1 MKIEKYRKHYFS
13 AFAVFV
19 LVLSTGLNELSAQY
33 SIKWLNVGSFQ
44 SSYSEGLVNR
54 EEEPWGNA
62 PLMWP
67 SMDFHAGNSRAQAF
81 WMGATNFTD
90 ENGTTFPHKIAHIG
104 PRSGG
109 DVQFF
114 AVEQSITSKFDPEIT
129 VDGAK
134 SFEKYV
140 FVNTMDPSMKPD
152 RIMTVSNNSRIGI
165 TTVAT
170 MNAFSQEYHDD
181 YHIIEYSFTN
191 TGNVDGDEDIEL
203 SADLEGV
210 IFFFI
215 HRYMVHDASSW
226 IRGGGAPWGKFT
238 MNDAVG
244 DGHEDYDVDFRAQYA
259 WAGLNPDN
267 TSFSSIGG
275 PMMFPHWAS
284 AGWDTTGRL
293 AAGQMVGRVTIQSP
307 DTYGSGDTGSQPST
321 MGVMGSDDPN
331 LTTDEYNTTLM
342 QIQYDNYM
350 SPAKVGGGRI
360 YPHHADDI
368 EPDGNFDTP
377 TNAPNIYDGVYDE
390 GGWSV
395 IEGHGP
401 YNIPFGGTVNI
412 VVADGVN
419 GLSMK
424 AKYDIGKLYKATGAT
439 PDESAMLE
447 YNGTSMTKNQWA
459 LTAKDSLFK
468 TFERALANH
477 AAGYSIPQPPYPPE
491 SFAVTSGTDKITLSW
506 VASSSGP
513 SRTGWHVYRAKGTYN
528 FPYVGEALADHGGLG
543 HELIAELSGSAT
555 SYEDATAARGES
567 YYYFI
572 QAVGDAADNNGG
584 ALTPAGALKSN
595 QHWTQTYLPASLKRA
610 PGANL
615 EAIRVV
621 PNPYHVGAT
630 TDVRFSDRDK
640 LAFLDVPGSCTIKIY
655 TQLGELVETITHTD
669 GSGDE
674 YWDQTT
680 SSRQVVASGLYIAHI
695 TDDATGDTAERK
707 FVIIR

>member
-67 SMDFHAGNSRAQAF
+67 SMDYHAGNSRAQAF

-114 AVEQSITSKFDPEIT
+114 AVEQTITSKFDPEIT

-630 TDVRFSDRDK
+630 TDVRFSDRDR
-640 LAFLDVPGSCTIKIY
+640 LAFLDVPGNCTIKIY

>member
-67 SMDFHAGNSRAQAF
+67 SMDYHAGNSRAQAF

-140 FVNTMDPSMKPD
+140 FVNTMDPNMKPD

-203 SADLEGV
+203 SAGLTGV
-210 IFFFI
+210 YFFFI

-468 TFERALANH
+468 TFDRALANH

-528 FPYVGEALADHGGLG
+528 FPYVGEALASHGGLG

-615 EAIRVV
+615 EAVRVV

>member
-1 MKIEKYRKHYFS
+1 MKIENYRKHYFS

-114 AVEQSITSKFDPEIT
+114 AVEQTITSKFDPEIT

-203 SADLEGV
+203 SAGLTGV
-210 IFFFI
+210 YFFFI

-293 AAGQMVGRVTIQSP
+293 AAAQMVGRVTIESP

-331 LTTDEYNTTLM
+331 LTTDEYDASLM
-342 QIQYDNYM
+342 QIQYNTYM
-350 SPAKVGGGRI
+350 ASGRM

-368 EPDGNFDTP
+368 EPGGNFDTP
-377 TNAPNIYDGVYDE
+377 TNAPNILMV
-390 GGWSV
+390 
-395 IEGHGP
+395 H
-401 YNIPFGGTVNI
+401 
-412 VVADGVN
+412 
-419 GLSMK
+419 
-424 AKYDIGKLYKATGAT
+424 
-439 PDESAMLE
+439 
-447 YNGTSMTKNQWA
+447 MTKV
-459 LTAKDSLFK
+459 
-468 TFERALANH
+468 
-477 AAGYSIPQPPYPPE
+477 AG
-491 SFAVTSGTDKITLSW
+491 
-506 VASSSGP
+506 
-513 SRTGWHVYRAKGTYN
+513 R
-528 FPYVGEALADHGGLG
+528 
-543 HELIAELSGSAT
+543 
-555 SYEDATAARGES
+555 
-567 YYYFI
+567 
-572 QAVGDAADNNGG
+572 
-584 ALTPAGALKSN
+584 
-595 QHWTQTYLPASLKRA
+595 SLKDMVLMIYHLVNRSI
-610 PGANL
+610 L
-615 EAIRVV
+615 LLLMVLVV
-621 PNPYHVGAT
+621 
-630 TDVRFSDRDK
+630 
-640 LAFLDVPGSCTIKIY
+640 
-655 TQLGELVETITHTD
+655 
-669 GSGDE
+669 
-674 YWDQTT
+674 
-680 SSRQVVASGLYIAHI
+680 
-695 TDDATGDTAERK
+695 
-707 FVIIR
+707 

>member
-33 SIKWLNVGSFQ
+33 SIKWLNVGSFH

-67 SMDFHAGNSRAQAF
+67 SMDYHAGNSRAQAF

-377 TNAPNIYDGVYDE
+377 TNAPNIFKGVYDE

-528 FPYVGEALADHGGLG
+528 FPYVGEALASHGGLG

>member
-1 MKIEKYRKHYFS
+1 MKIEKYKKHYFS
-13 AFAVFV
+13 AFSVFV

-67 SMDFHAGNSRAQAF
+67 SMDYHAGNSRAQAF

-140 FVNTMDPSMKPD
+140 FVNTMDPSMDAD
-152 RIMTVSNNSRIGI
+152 RKMTVSNNSRIGI

-203 SADLEGV
+203 SAGLTGV
-210 IFFFI
+210 YFFFI

-275 PMMFPHWAS
+275 PMMFAHWAS
-284 AGWDTTGRL
+284 AGFDTTGRL
-293 AAGQMVGRVTIQSP
+293 AAGQMVGRVTISSP
-307 DTYGSGDTGSQPST
+307 DTYGSGDTGEQPRT

-342 QIQYDNYM
+342 QIQYDTYM
-350 SPAKVGGGRI
+350 ASGRL

-368 EPDGNFDTP
+368 EPDGGFDTP
-377 TNAPNIYDGVYDE
+377 TNAPNIFDGVYDE

-401 YNIPFGGTVNI
+401 YDIPFGGTVDI

-419 GLSMK
+419 GLGMK
-424 AKYDIGKLYKATGAT
+424 AKYDIGKLYKATGT
-439 PDESAMLE
+439 PPDESAMLE

-459 LTAKDSLFK
+459 LTAKDSLFQ
-468 TFERALANH
+468 TFDRALANH

-506 VASSSGP
+506 VPMSGGP
-513 SRTGWHVYRAKGTYN
+513 DRAGWHVYRAKGTYN

-555 SYEDATAARGES
+555 SYEDATASRGES

-572 QAVGDAADNNGG
+572 QAVGNAADNNGG
-584 ALTPAGALKSN
+584 AMTPAGALKSN
-595 QHWTQTYLPASLKRA
+595 QHWTQTYLPASLKRS
-610 PGANL
+610 PGASL
-615 EAIRVV
+615 ADVRVV

-630 TDVRFSDRDK
+630 TDIRYSSKDK
-640 LAFLDVPGSCTIKIY
+640 LAFLDVPGNCTIKIY
-655 TQLGELVETITHTD
+655 TQLGELVDTIEHTD

-695 TDDATGDTAERK
+695 TDNDGGDTAERK

>member
-1 MKIEKYRKHYFS
+1 MKIKNYRKHYFS

-67 SMDFHAGNSRAQAF
+67 SMDYHAGNSRAQAF

-293 AAGQMVGRVTIQSP
+293 AAGQMVGRVTIESP

>member
-13 AFAVFV
+13 AFSVFV

-67 SMDFHAGNSRAQAF
+67 SMDYHAGNSRAQAF

-152 RIMTVSNNSRIGI
+152 RKMTVSNNSRIGI

-203 SADLEGV
+203 SAGLTGV
-210 IFFFI
+210 YFFFI

-284 AGWDTTGRL
+284 AGYDTTGRL
-293 AAGQMVGRVTIQSP
+293 AAAQMVGRVTISSP
-307 DTYGSGDTGSQPST
+307 DTYGSGDTGEQPRT

-342 QIQYDNYM
+342 QIQYDTYM
-350 SPAKVGGGRI
+350 ASGRQ

-368 EPDGNFDTP
+368 EPDGGFDTP
-377 TNAPNIYDGVYDE
+377 TNAPNIFDGVYDE

-401 YNIPFGGTVNI
+401 YDIPFGGTVDI

-459 LTAKDSLFK
+459 LTAKDSLFQ
-468 TFERALANH
+468 TFDRALENY

-506 VASSSGP
+506 VPMSGGQD
-513 SRTGWHVYRAKGTYN
+513 RAGWHVYRAKGTYN

-555 SYEDATAARGES
+555 SYEDATASRGES

-572 QAVGDAADNNGG
+572 QAVGNAADNNGG
-584 ALTPAGALKSN
+584 AMTPAGALKSN
-595 QHWTQTYLPASLKRA
+595 QHWTQTYLPASLKRS
-610 PGANL
+610 PGASL
-615 EAIRVV
+615 ADVRVV
-621 PNPYHVGAT
+621 PNPYHIGAT
-630 TDVRFSDRDK
+630 TDVRFSSKDK
-640 LAFLDVPGSCTIKIY
+640 LAFLDVPGNCTIKIY
-655 TQLGELVETITHTD
+655 TQLGELVDTIEHTD

-695 TDDATGDTAERK
+695 TDNDGGETAERK

>member
-1 MKIEKYRKHYFS
+1 MKIKNYRKHYFS

-33 SIKWLNVGSFQ
+33 SIKWLNVGSFH

>member
-19 LVLSTGLNELSAQY
+19 LILSTGLNELSAQY
-33 SIKWLNVGSFQ
+33 SIKWLNVGNFHSP
-44 SSYSEGLVNR
+44 YSEGLVSR

-67 SMDFHAGNSRAQAF
+67 AIDFNSGNSRAQAF

-90 ENGTTFPHKIAHIG
+90 ENSTTYPHKIAHIG

-114 AVEQSITSKFDPEIT
+114 AVEQSITSKFDPEVI

-140 FVNTMDPSMKPD
+140 YVNTMDPSMLPD
-152 RIMTVSNNSRIGI
+152 RKMTVSNNSRIGI
-165 TTVAT
+165 TTVAN

-181 YHIIEYSFTN
+181 YHIIEYTFTN
-191 TGNVDGDEDIEL
+191 TGNVDGDDDIEL
-203 SADLEGV
+203 NSGLTGV
-210 IFFFI
+210 YFFFI

-267 TSFSSIGG
+267 ASFSSIGG

-307 DTYGSGDTGSQPST
+307 DTYGGGDTGVQPRT

-331 LTTDEYNTTLM
+331 LTTDEYDASLM
-342 QIQYDNYM
+342 QIQYNTYM
-350 SPAKVGGGRI
+350 ASGRM

-368 EPDGNFDTP
+368 EPGGNFDTP
-377 TNAPNIYDGVYDE
+377 TNAPNIFDGTYDE

-401 YNIPFGGTVNI
+401 YDIPFGQSVNI
-412 VVADGVN
+412 VVADGVG

-424 AKYDIGKLYKATGAT
+424 AKYDIGKLYKATGST
-439 PDESAMLE
+439 PDESAMLS
-447 YNGTSMTKNQWA
+447 YNGSSLTKNQWA

-477 AAGYSIPQPPYPPE
+477 AAGYNIPQPPHPPE
-491 SFAVTSGTDKITLSW
+491 KFEVTSGTDKITLSW
-506 VASSSGP
+506 VAASGGP
-513 SRTGWHVYRAKGTYN
+513 LVTGWHLYRAKGTYN
-528 FPYVGEALADHGGLG
+528 FPYIGGEAPLANHGGLG
-543 HELIAELSGSAT
+543 HELIASLAADAT
-555 SYEDATAARGES
+555 SYEDATAARGEN

-572 QAVGDAADNNGG
+572 QAVGNAAANDGS
-584 ALTPAGALKSN
+584 AMTPAGALKSN

-610 PGANL
+610 AGTTL
-615 EAIRVV
+615 ENVRVV
-621 PNPYHVGAT
+621 PNPYHVQAN
-630 TDVRFSDRDK
+630 TDVRFSDQDR
-640 LAFLDVPGSCTIKIY
+640 LAFLDVPANCTIKIY
-655 TQLGELVETITHTD
+655 TQLGELVETIEHTD

-695 TDDATGDTAERK
+695 TDNVTDETAERK

>member
-1 MKIEKYRKHYFS
+1 
-13 AFAVFV
+13 
-19 LVLSTGLNELSAQY
+19 
-33 SIKWLNVGSFQ
+33 
-44 SSYSEGLVNR
+44 
-54 EEEPWGNA
+54 
-62 PLMWP
+62 
-67 SMDFHAGNSRAQAF
+67 
-81 WMGATNFTD
+81 
-90 ENGTTFPHKIAHIG
+90 
-104 PRSGG
+104 
-109 DVQFF
+109 
-114 AVEQSITSKFDPEIT
+114 
-129 VDGAK
+129 
-134 SFEKYV
+134 
-140 FVNTMDPSMKPD
+140 MKPD

-203 SADLEGV
+203 SADLTGV
-210 IFFFI
+210 YFFFI

-293 AAGQMVGRVTIQSP
+293 AAAQMVGRVTIESP

-342 QIQYDNYM
+342 QIQYDTYM
-350 SPAKVGGGRI
+350 ASGRL

-368 EPDGNFDTP
+368 EPSGSFDTP
-377 TNAPNIYDGVYDE
+377 TNAPNIFTGVYDE

-401 YNIPFGGTVNI
+401 YDIPFGGTVDI

-468 TFERALANH
+468 TFDRALANH

-595 QHWTQTYLPASLKRA
+595 QHWTQTYLPASLKRS
-610 PGANL
+610 PGGSLADV
-615 EAIRVV
+615 RVV

-630 TDVRFSDRDK
+630 TDIRFSDRDK
-640 LAFLDVPGSCTIKIY
+640 LAFLDVPGNCTIKIY
-655 TQLGELVETITHTD
+655 TQLGELVNTIEHTD

-695 TDDATGDTAERK
+695 TDNDGGDTAERK

>member
-1 MKIEKYRKHYFS
+1 
-13 AFAVFV
+13 
-19 LVLSTGLNELSAQY
+19 
-33 SIKWLNVGSFQ
+33 
-44 SSYSEGLVNR
+44 
-54 EEEPWGNA
+54 
-62 PLMWP
+62 
-67 SMDFHAGNSRAQAF
+67 
-81 WMGATNFTD
+81 
-90 ENGTTFPHKIAHIG
+90 
-104 PRSGG
+104 
-109 DVQFF
+109 
-114 AVEQSITSKFDPEIT
+114 
-129 VDGAK
+129 
-134 SFEKYV
+134 
-140 FVNTMDPSMKPD
+140 
-152 RIMTVSNNSRIGI
+152 
-165 TTVAT
+165 
-170 MNAFSQEYHDD
+170 
-181 YHIIEYSFTN
+181 
-191 TGNVDGDEDIEL
+191 
-203 SADLEGV
+203 
-210 IFFFI
+210 
-215 HRYMVHDASSW
+215 
-226 IRGGGAPWGKFT
+226 

-293 AAGQMVGRVTIQSP
+293 AAGQMVGRVTIESP

-342 QIQYDNYM
+342 QIQYDTYM
-350 SPAKVGGGRI
+350 ASGRL

-368 EPDGNFDTP
+368 EPSGSFDTP
-377 TNAPNIYDGVYDE
+377 TNAPNIFKGVYDE

-401 YNIPFGGTVNI
+401 YNIPVGGTVDI

-468 TFERALANH
+468 TFDRALANH

-528 FPYVGEALADHGGLG
+528 FPYVGEALASHGGLG

-610 PGANL
+610 PGGSLADV
-615 EAIRVV
+615 RVV

>member
-1 MKIEKYRKHYFS
+1 MKIKKYRKHCFS

-19 LVLSTGLNELSAQY
+19 LILSTGLNELSAQY
-33 SIKWLNVGSFQ
+33 SIKWLNVGNFHSP
-44 SSYSEGLVNR
+44 YSEGLVNR

-67 SMDFHAGNSRAQAF
+67 AIDYNSGNSRAQAF

-90 ENGTTFPHKIAHIG
+90 ENGTNYPHKIAHIG

-109 DVQFF
+109 DIQFF
-114 AVEQSITSKFDPEIT
+114 AVEQSIAGRFDPEVI

-140 FVNTMDPSMKPD
+140 YVNTIDPTMKAD
-152 RIMTVSNNSRIGI
+152 RAMTVKNNSRIGI
-165 TTVAT
+165 TTTAV

-191 TGNVDGDEDIEL
+191 TGNVDGDEEIEL
-203 SADLEGV
+203 SSELTGV
-210 IFFFI
+210 YFFLI

-293 AAGQMVGRVTIQSP
+293 AAGQMVGRVTIHSP
-307 DTYGSGDTGSQPST
+307 DTPGGSDSQNQPST

-331 LTTDEYNTTLM
+331 LTTDEYDPSSM
-342 QIQYDNYM
+342 QIQYDTYM
-350 SPAKVGGGRI
+350 ASGRL

-368 EPDGNFDTP
+368 EPEGNFDTP
-377 TNAPNIYDGVYDE
+377 TNAPNIFDGVYDE

-401 YNIPFGGTVNI
+401 YTIPFGQTVNI
-412 VVADGVN
+412 VVADAVG
-419 GLSMK
+419 GLSMR
-424 AKYDIGKLYKATGAT
+424 AKYDIGKLYKAAGS
-439 PDESAMLE
+439 DEALLS
-447 YNGTSMTKNQWA
+447 YNGSSMTKNQWA

-477 AAGYSIPQPPYPPE
+477 AAGYDIPQPPYPPE
-491 SFAVTSGTDKITLSW
+491 KFEVTSGTDKITLSW
-506 VASSSGP
+506 VAARGGP
-513 SRTGWHVYRAKGTYN
+513 LVTGWHIYRAKGTYS
-528 FPYVGEALADHGGLG
+528 FPIIGEALADHGGLG
-543 HELIAELSGSAT
+543 HELIANLGAT
-555 SYEDATAARGES
+555 ETSFEDATAARGEN

-572 QAVGDAADNNGG
+572 QAVGDAAANNG
-584 ALTPAGALKSN
+584 AAMTPAGALKSN

-610 PGANL
+610 PGSGL
-615 EAIRVV
+615 EAVRVV
-621 PNPYHVGAT
+621 PNPYHVQAN
-630 TDVRFSDRDK
+630 TDVRYSDQDR
-640 LAFLDVPGSCTIKIY
+640 LAFLDVPGDCTIKIY
-655 TQLGELVETITHTD
+655 TQLGELVETIEHTD

-695 TDDATGDTAERK
+695 TDNVTKETAERK

>member
-13 AFAVFV
+13 TFAVFV

-90 ENGTTFPHKIAHIG
+90 EDGTTFPHKIAHIG

-203 SADLEGV
+203 SAGLTGV
-210 IFFFI
+210 YFFFI

-275 PMMFPHWAS
+275 PMMFGHWAS

-307 DTYGSGDTGSQPST
+307 DTYGSGDSGSQPST
-321 MGVMGSDDPN
+321 MGVMGS
-331 LTTDEYNTTLM
+331 
-342 QIQYDNYM
+342 
-350 SPAKVGGGRI
+350 
-360 YPHHADDI
+360 
-368 EPDGNFDTP
+368 
-377 TNAPNIYDGVYDE
+377 
-390 GGWSV
+390 
-395 IEGHGP
+395 
-401 YNIPFGGTVNI
+401 
-412 VVADGVN
+412 
-419 GLSMK
+419 
-424 AKYDIGKLYKATGAT
+424 
-439 PDESAMLE
+439 
-447 YNGTSMTKNQWA
+447 
-459 LTAKDSLFK
+459 
-468 TFERALANH
+468 
-477 AAGYSIPQPPYPPE
+477 
-491 SFAVTSGTDKITLSW
+491 
-506 VASSSGP
+506 
-513 SRTGWHVYRAKGTYN
+513 
-528 FPYVGEALADHGGLG
+528 
-543 HELIAELSGSAT
+543 
-555 SYEDATAARGES
+555 
-567 YYYFI
+567 
-572 QAVGDAADNNGG
+572 
-584 ALTPAGALKSN
+584 
-595 QHWTQTYLPASLKRA
+595 
-610 PGANL
+610 
-615 EAIRVV
+615 
-621 PNPYHVGAT
+621 
-630 TDVRFSDRDK
+630 
-640 LAFLDVPGSCTIKIY
+640 
-655 TQLGELVETITHTD
+655 
-669 GSGDE
+669 
-674 YWDQTT
+674 
-680 SSRQVVASGLYIAHI
+680 
-695 TDDATGDTAERK
+695 
-707 FVIIR
+707 

>member
-1 MKIEKYRKHYFS
+1 MKIKNYRKHYFS

-67 SMDFHAGNSRAQAF
+67 SMDYHAGNSRAQAF

-203 SADLEGV
+203 SAGLTGV
-210 IFFFI
+210 YFFFI

-293 AAGQMVGRVTIQSP
+293 AAGQMVGRVTIESP

-377 TNAPNIYDGVYDE
+377 TNAPNIFKGVYDE

-395 IEGHGP
+395 IEGHCP
-401 YNIPFGGTVNI
+401 YNIPVGGTVDI

>member
-67 SMDFHAGNSRAQAF
+67 SMDYHAGNSRAQAF

-140 FVNTMDPSMKPD
+140 FVNTMDPNMKPD

-615 EAIRVV
+615 EAVRVV

>member
-67 SMDFHAGNSRAQAF
+67 SMDYHAGNSRAQAF

-140 FVNTMDPSMKPD
+140 FVNTMDPNMKPD

-342 QIQYDNYM
+342 QIQYDTYM
-350 SPAKVGGGRI
+350 ASGRL

-368 EPDGNFDTP
+368 EPSGSFDTP
-377 TNAPNIYDGVYDE
+377 TNAPNIFKGVYDE

-401 YNIPFGGTVNI
+401 YNIPVGGTVDI

-615 EAIRVV
+615 EAVRVV

>member
-615 EAIRVV
+615 EAVRVV

>member
-67 SMDFHAGNSRAQAF
+67 SMDYHAGNSRAQAF

-615 EAIRVV
+615 EAVRVV

>member
-13 AFAVFV
+13 AFSVFV

-67 SMDFHAGNSRAQAF
+67 SMDYHAGNSRAQAF

-152 RIMTVSNNSRIGI
+152 RKMTVSNNSRIGI

-203 SADLEGV
+203 SAGLTGV
-210 IFFFI
+210 YFFFI

-284 AGWDTTGRL
+284 AGYDTTGRL
-293 AAGQMVGRVTIQSP
+293 AAAQMVGRVTISSP
-307 DTYGSGDTGSQPST
+307 DTYGSGDTGEQPRT
-321 MGVMGSDDPN
+321 MGGMGSDDPN

-342 QIQYDNYM
+342 QIQYDTYM
-350 SPAKVGGGRI
+350 ASGRL

-368 EPDGNFDTP
+368 EPDGGFDTP
-377 TNAPNIYDGVYDE
+377 TNAPNIFDGVYDE

-401 YNIPFGGTVNI
+401 YDIPFGGTVDI

-459 LTAKDSLFK
+459 LTAKDSLFQ
-468 TFERALANH
+468 TFDRALENY

-506 VASSSGP
+506 VPMSDGP
-513 SRTGWHVYRAKGTYN
+513 DRAGWHVYRAKGAYN
-528 FPYVGEALADHGGLG
+528 FPYVGEALANHGGLG
-543 HELIAELSGSAT
+543 HDLIAELSGSAT
-555 SYEDATAARGES
+555 SYEDATASRGES

-572 QAVGDAADNNGG
+572 QAVGSAADNNGG
-584 ALTPAGALKSN
+584 AMTPAGALKSN
-595 QHWTQTYLPASLKRA
+595 QHWTQTYLPASLKRS
-610 PGANL
+610 PGTSLADV
-615 EAIRVV
+615 RVV
-621 PNPYHVGAT
+621 PNPYHVGAS
-630 TDVRFSDRDK
+630 TDIRYSSKDK
-640 LAFLDVPGSCTIKIY
+640 LAFLDVPGNCTIKIY
-655 TQLGELVETITHTD
+655 TQLGELVDTIEHTD

-680 SSRQVVASGLYIAHI
+680 SSRQVIASGLYIAHI
-695 TDDATGDTAERK
+695 TDNDGGDTAERK
-707 FVIIR
+707 FVVIR

>member
-1 MKIEKYRKHYFS
+1 MKIKKYRKHCFS

-19 LVLSTGLNELSAQY
+19 LILSTGLNELSAQY
-33 SIKWLNVGSFQ
+33 SIKWLNVGNFHSP
-44 SSYSEGLVNR
+44 YSEGLVNR

-67 SMDFHAGNSRAQAF
+67 AIDYNSGNSRAQAF

-90 ENGTTFPHKIAHIG
+90 ENGTNYPHKIAHIG

-109 DVQFF
+109 DIQFF
-114 AVEQSITSKFDPEIT
+114 AVEQSIAGRFDPEVI

-140 FVNTMDPSMKPD
+140 YVNTIDPTMKAD
-152 RIMTVSNNSRIGI
+152 RAMTVKNNSRIGI
-165 TTVAT
+165 TTTAV

-191 TGNVDGDEDIEL
+191 TGNVDGDEEIEL
-203 SADLEGV
+203 SSELTGV
-210 IFFFI
+210 YFFFI

-293 AAGQMVGRVTIQSP
+293 AAGQMVGRVTIHSP
-307 DTYGSGDTGSQPST
+307 DTPGGSDSQNQPST

-331 LTTDEYNTTLM
+331 LTTDEYDPSSM
-342 QIQYDNYM
+342 QIQYDTYM
-350 SPAKVGGGRI
+350 ASGRL

-368 EPDGNFDTP
+368 EPEGNFDTP
-377 TNAPNIYDGVYDE
+377 TNAPNIFDGVYDE

-401 YNIPFGGTVNI
+401 YTIPFGQTVNI
-412 VVADGVN
+412 VVADAVG
-419 GLSMK
+419 GLSMR
-424 AKYDIGKLYKATGAT
+424 AKYDIGKLYKAAGS
-439 PDESAMLE
+439 DEALLS
-447 YNGTSMTKNQWA
+447 YNGSSMTKNQWA

-477 AAGYSIPQPPYPPE
+477 AAGYDIPQPPYPPE
-491 SFAVTSGTDKITLSW
+491 KFEVTSGTDKITLSW
-506 VASSSGP
+506 VAPSGGP
-513 SRTGWHVYRAKGTYN
+513 LVTGWHIYRAKGTYS
-528 FPYVGEALADHGGLG
+528 FPIIGEALADHGGLG
-543 HELIAELSGSAT
+543 HELIANLAASET
-555 SYEDATAARGES
+555 SFEDATAARGEN

-572 QAVGDAADNNGG
+572 QAVGNAAANNG
-584 ALTPAGALKSN
+584 AAMTPAGALKSN

-610 PGANL
+610 PGSGL
-615 EAIRVV
+615 EAVRVV
-621 PNPYHVGAT
+621 PNPYHVQAN
-630 TDVRFSDRDK
+630 TDVRYSDQDR
-640 LAFLDVPGSCTIKIY
+640 LAFLDVPGDCTIKIY
-655 TQLGELVETITHTD
+655 TQLGELVETIEHTD

-695 TDDATGDTAERK
+695 TDNVTKETAERK

>member
-1 MKIEKYRKHYFS
+1 MKIKNYRKHYFS

-33 SIKWLNVGSFQ
+33 SIKWLNVGSFH

-67 SMDFHAGNSRAQAF
+67 SMDYHAGNSRAQAF

-114 AVEQSITSKFDPEIT
+114 AVEQTITSKFDPEIT

-140 FVNTMDPSMKPD
+140 FVNTMDPNMKPD

-203 SADLEGV
+203 SAGLTGV
-210 IFFFI
+210 YFFFI

-293 AAGQMVGRVTIQSP
+293 AAGQMVGRVTIESP

-342 QIQYDNYM
+342 QIQYDTYM
-350 SPAKVGGGRI
+350 ASGRL

-368 EPDGNFDTP
+368 EPSGSFDTP
-377 TNAPNIYDGVYDE
+377 TNAPNIFKGVYDE

-401 YNIPFGGTVNI
+401 YNIPVGGTVDI

-468 TFERALANH
+468 TFDRALANH

-528 FPYVGEALADHGGLG
+528 FPYVGEALASHGGLG

-630 TDVRFSDRDK
+630 TDVRFSDRDR
-640 LAFLDVPGSCTIKIY
+640 LAFLDVPGNCTIKIY

>member
-1 MKIEKYRKHYFS
+1 MKIKKYRKHCFS

-19 LVLSTGLNELSAQY
+19 LILSTGLNELSAQY
-33 SIKWLNVGSFQ
+33 SIKWLNVGNFHSP
-44 SSYSEGLVNR
+44 YSEGLVNR

-67 SMDFHAGNSRAQAF
+67 AIDYNSGNSRAQAF

-90 ENGTTFPHKIAHIG
+90 ENGTNYPHKIAHIG

-109 DVQFF
+109 DIQFF
-114 AVEQSITSKFDPEIT
+114 AVEQSIAGRFDPEVI

-140 FVNTMDPSMKPD
+140 YVNTIDRTMKAD
-152 RIMTVSNNSRIGI
+152 RSMTVKNNSRIGI
-165 TTVAT
+165 TTTAV

-191 TGNVDGDEDIEL
+191 TGNVDGDEEIEL
-203 SADLEGV
+203 SSELTGV
-210 IFFFI
+210 YFFFI

-293 AAGQMVGRVTIQSP
+293 AAGQMVGRVTIHSP
-307 DTYGSGDTGSQPST
+307 DTPGGSDSQNQPST

-331 LTTDEYNTTLM
+331 LTTDEYDPSSM
-342 QIQYDNYM
+342 QIQYDTYM
-350 SPAKVGGGRI
+350 ASGRL

-368 EPDGNFDTP
+368 EPEGNFDTP
-377 TNAPNIYDGVYDE
+377 TNAPNIFDGVYDE

-401 YNIPFGGTVNI
+401 YTIPFGQTVNI
-412 VVADGVN
+412 VVADAVG
-419 GLSMK
+419 GLSMR
-424 AKYDIGKLYKATGAT
+424 AKYDIGKLYKAAGS
-439 PDESAMLE
+439 DEALLS
-447 YNGTSMTKNQWA
+447 YNGSSMTKNQWA

-477 AAGYSIPQPPYPPE
+477 AAGYDIPQPPYPPE
-491 SFAVTSGTDKITLSW
+491 KFEVTSGTDKITLSW
-506 VASSSGP
+506 VAASGGP
-513 SRTGWHVYRAKGTYN
+513 LVTGWHIYRAKGTYS
-528 FPYVGEALADHGGLG
+528 FPIIGEALADHGGLG
-543 HELIAELSGSAT
+543 HELIANLAASET
-555 SYEDATAARGES
+555 SFEDATAARGEN

-572 QAVGDAADNNGG
+572 QAVGNAAANNG
-584 ALTPAGALKSN
+584 AAMTPAGALKSN

-610 PGANL
+610 PGSGL
-615 EAIRVV
+615 EAVRVV
-621 PNPYHVGAT
+621 PNPYHVQAN
-630 TDVRFSDRDK
+630 TDVRYSDQDR
-640 LAFLDVPGSCTIKIY
+640 LAFLDVPGDCTIKIY
-655 TQLGELVETITHTD
+655 TQLGELVETIEHTD

-695 TDDATGDTAERK
+695 TDNVTKETAERK

>member
-13 AFAVFV
+13 AFSVFV

-67 SMDFHAGNSRAQAF
+67 SMDYHAGNSRAQAF

-90 ENGTTFPHKIAHIG
+90 ENGATFPHKIAHIG

-152 RIMTVSNNSRIGI
+152 RKMTVSNNSRIGI

-203 SADLEGV
+203 SAGLTGV
-210 IFFFI
+210 YFFFI

-284 AGWDTTGRL
+284 AGYDTTGRL
-293 AAGQMVGRVTIQSP
+293 AAAQMVGRVTISSP
-307 DTYGSGDTGSQPST
+307 DTYGSGDTGEQPRT

-342 QIQYDNYM
+342 QIQYDTYM
-350 SPAKVGGGRI
+350 ASGRL

-368 EPDGNFDTP
+368 EPDGGFDTP
-377 TNAPNIYDGVYDE
+377 TNAPNIFDGVYDE

-401 YNIPFGGTVNI
+401 YDIPFGGTVDI

-459 LTAKDSLFK
+459 LTAKDSLFQ
-468 TFERALANH
+468 TFDRALENY

-506 VASSSGP
+506 VPMSGGP
-513 SRTGWHVYRAKGTYN
+513 DVAGWHVYRAKGAYN

-555 SYEDATAARGES
+555 SYEDATASRGES

-572 QAVGDAADNNGG
+572 QAVGNAADNNGG
-584 ALTPAGALKSN
+584 AMTPAGALKSN
-595 QHWTQTYLPASLKRA
+595 QHWTQTYLPASLKRS
-610 PGANL
+610 PGTSLADV
-615 EAIRVV
+615 RVV
-621 PNPYHVGAT
+621 PNPYHVGAS
-630 TDVRFSDRDK
+630 TDIRYSSKDK
-640 LAFLDVPGSCTIKIY
+640 LAFLDVPGNCTIKIY
-655 TQLGELVETITHTD
+655 TQLGELVDTIEHTD

-680 SSRQVVASGLYIAHI
+680 SSRQVIASGLYIAHI
-695 TDDATGDTAERK
+695 TDNDGGDTAERK

>member
-19 LVLSTGLNELSAQY
+19 LILSTGLNELSAQY

-44 SSYSEGLVNR
+44 SPYSEGLVNR

-67 SMDFHAGNSRAQAF
+67 SIDYHAGNSRAQAF
-81 WMGATNFTD
+81 WMGATDFTD
-90 ENGTTFPHKIAHIG
+90 ENGTTFDHKIAHIG

-140 FVNTMDPSMKPD
+140 FVNTMDPSMDPD
-152 RIMTVSNNSRIGI
+152 RKMTVSNNSRIGI

-203 SADLEGV
+203 SADLTGV
-210 IFFFI
+210 YFFFI

-244 DGHEDYDVDFRAQYA
+244 DGHEDYDVDFRAQYV

-293 AAGQMVGRVTIQSP
+293 AAGQMVGRVTISSP
-307 DTYGSGDTGSQPST
+307 DTYGSGDTGEQPRT

-342 QIQYDNYM
+342 QTQYETYM
-350 SPAKVGGGRI
+350 ASGRL

-368 EPDGNFDTP
+368 EPSGNFDTP
-377 TNAPNIYDGVYDE
+377 TNAPNIFDGVYDE

-401 YNIPFGGTVNI
+401 YDIPFGGTVDI
-412 VVADGVN
+412 VVADGVG
-419 GLSMK
+419 GLGMK

-477 AAGYSIPQPPYPPE
+477 AAGYNIPQPPHPPE

-506 VASSSGP
+506 VPASTGP
-513 SRTGWHVYRAKGTYN
+513 ARSGWHVYRAKGTYS
-528 FPYVGEALADHGGLG
+528 FPYIGDALADHGGLG
-543 HELIAELSGSAT
+543 HDLIAELSGSAT
-555 SYEDATAARGES
+555 SYEDATAERGES

-572 QAVGDAADNNGG
+572 QAVGNAADNDGG
-584 ALTPAGALKSN
+584 AMTPAGALKSN
-595 QHWTQTYLPASLKRA
+595 QHWTQTYLPASLKRS
-610 PGANL
+610 PGASL
-615 EAIRVV
+615 DAVRVV
-621 PNPYHVGAT
+621 PNPYHIGAT
-630 TDVRFSDRDK
+630 TDIRFSNKDK
-640 LAFLDVPGSCTIKIY
+640 LAFLDVPGNCTIKIY
-655 TQLGELVETITHTD
+655 TQLGELIDTIEHTD

-695 TDDATGDTAERK
+695 TDNVTKETAERK

>member
-1 MKIEKYRKHYFS
+1 MKIKNYRKHYFS

-33 SIKWLNVGSFQ
+33 SIKWLNVGSFH

-114 AVEQSITSKFDPEIT
+114 AVEQTITSKFDPEIT

-140 FVNTMDPSMKPD
+140 FVNTMDPNMKPD

-203 SADLEGV
+203 SAGLTGV
-210 IFFFI
+210 YFFFI

-293 AAGQMVGRVTIQSP
+293 AAGQMVGRVTIESP

-342 QIQYDNYM
+342 QIQYDTYM
-350 SPAKVGGGRI
+350 ASGRL

-368 EPDGNFDTP
+368 EPSGSFDTP
-377 TNAPNIYDGVYDE
+377 TNAPNIFNGVYDE

-401 YNIPFGGTVNI
+401 YNIPVGGTVDI

-468 TFERALANH
+468 TFDRALANH

-528 FPYVGEALADHGGLG
+528 FPYVGEALASHGGLG

-615 EAIRVV
+615 EAVRVV

>member
-1 MKIEKYRKHYFS
+1 MKIKKYRKHYIS
-13 AFAVFV
+13 AFSIFV

-67 SMDFHAGNSRAQAF
+67 SMDYHAGNSRAQAF

-90 ENGTTFPHKIAHIG
+90 ENGATFPHKIAHIG

-152 RIMTVSNNSRIGI
+152 RKMIVSNNSRIGI

-203 SADLEGV
+203 SAGLTGV
-210 IFFFI
+210 YFFFI

-284 AGWDTTGRL
+284 AGYDTTGRL
-293 AAGQMVGRVTIQSP
+293 AAAQMVGRVTISSP
-307 DTYGSGDTGSQPST
+307 DTYGSGDTGEQPRT

-342 QIQYDNYM
+342 QIQYDTYM
-350 SPAKVGGGRI
+350 ASGRL

-368 EPDGNFDTP
+368 EPDGGFDTP
-377 TNAPNIYDGVYDE
+377 TNAPNIFDGVYDE

-401 YNIPFGGTVNI
+401 YDIPFGGTVDI

-459 LTAKDSLFK
+459 LTAKDSLFQ
-468 TFERALANH
+468 TFDRALENY

-506 VASSSGP
+506 VPMSGGP
-513 SRTGWHVYRAKGTYN
+513 DVAGWHVYRAKGAYN
-528 FPYVGEALADHGGLG
+528 FPYVGEALANHGGLG
-543 HELIAELSGSAT
+543 HDLIAELSGSAT
-555 SYEDATAARGES
+555 SYEDATASRGES

-572 QAVGDAADNNGG
+572 QAVGNAADNNGG
-584 ALTPAGALKSN
+584 AMTPAGALKSN
-595 QHWTQTYLPASLKRA
+595 QHWTQTYLPASLKRS
-610 PGANL
+610 PGASL
-615 EAIRVV
+615 ADVRVV
-621 PNPYHVGAT
+621 PNPYHVGAS
-630 TDVRFSDRDK
+630 TDIRYSSKDK
-640 LAFLDVPGSCTIKIY
+640 LAFLDVPGNCTIKIY
-655 TQLGELVETITHTD
+655 TQLGELVDTIEHTD

-680 SSRQVVASGLYIAHI
+680 SSRQVIASGLYIAHI
-695 TDDATGDTAERK
+695 TDNDGGDTAERK

>member
-13 AFAVFV
+13 AFSVFV

-67 SMDFHAGNSRAQAF
+67 SMDYHAGNSRAQAF

-90 ENGTTFPHKIAHIG
+90 ENGATFPHKIAHIG

-152 RIMTVSNNSRIGI
+152 RKMTVSNNSRIGI

-203 SADLEGV
+203 SAGLTGV
-210 IFFFI
+210 YFFFI

-284 AGWDTTGRL
+284 AGYDTTGRL
-293 AAGQMVGRVTIQSP
+293 AAAQMVGRVTISSP
-307 DTYGSGDTGSQPST
+307 DTYGSGDTGEQPRT

-342 QIQYDNYM
+342 QIQYDTYM
-350 SPAKVGGGRI
+350 ASGRL

-368 EPDGNFDTP
+368 EPDGGFDTP
-377 TNAPNIYDGVYDE
+377 TNAPNIFDGVYDE

-401 YNIPFGGTVNI
+401 YDIPFGGTVDI

-459 LTAKDSLFK
+459 LTAKDSLFQ
-468 TFERALANH
+468 TFDRALENY

-506 VASSSGP
+506 VPMSGGP
-513 SRTGWHVYRAKGTYN
+513 DVAGWHVYRAKGAYN
-528 FPYVGEALADHGGLG
+528 FPYVGEALANHGGLG
-543 HELIAELSGSAT
+543 HDLIAELSGSAT
-555 SYEDATAARGES
+555 SYEDATASRGES

-572 QAVGDAADNNGG
+572 QAVGNAADNNGG
-584 ALTPAGALKSN
+584 AMTPAGALKSN
-595 QHWTQTYLPASLKRA
+595 QHWTQTYLPASLKRS
-610 PGANL
+610 PGASL
-615 EAIRVV
+615 ADVRVV
-621 PNPYHVGAT
+621 PNPYHVGAS
-630 TDVRFSDRDK
+630 TDIRYSSKDK
-640 LAFLDVPGSCTIKIY
+640 LAFLDVPGNCTIKIY
-655 TQLGELVETITHTD
+655 TQLGELVDTIEHTD

-680 SSRQVVASGLYIAHI
+680 SSRQVIASGLYIAHI
-695 TDDATGDTAERK
+695 TDNDGGDTAERK
-707 FVIIR
+707 FVVIR

>member
-1 MKIEKYRKHYFS
+1 MKIEKYRKHCFS

-191 TGNVDGDEDIEL
+191 TGNVDGDEEIEL
-203 SADLEGV
+203 SSALTGV
-210 IFFFI
+210 YFFFI

-275 PMMFPHWAS
+275 PMMFAHWGA

-293 AAGQMVGRVTIQSP
+293 AAGQMVGRVTIESP
-307 DTYGSGDTGSQPST
+307 DTYGSGDSGSQPST

-342 QIQYDNYM
+342 QTQYDIYM
-350 SPAKVGGGRI
+350 ASGRL

-368 EPDGNFDTP
+368 EPSGSFDTP
-377 TNAPNIYDGVYDE
+377 TNAPNIFDGVYDE
-390 GGWSV
+390 G
-395 IEGHGP
+395 
-401 YNIPFGGTVNI
+401 
-412 VVADGVN
+412 
-419 GLSMK
+419 
-424 AKYDIGKLYKATGAT
+424 
-439 PDESAMLE
+439 
-447 YNGTSMTKNQWA
+447 
-459 LTAKDSLFK
+459 
-468 TFERALANH
+468 
-477 AAGYSIPQPPYPPE
+477 
-491 SFAVTSGTDKITLSW
+491 
-506 VASSSGP
+506 
-513 SRTGWHVYRAKGTYN
+513 
-528 FPYVGEALADHGGLG
+528 
-543 HELIAELSGSAT
+543 
-555 SYEDATAARGES
+555 
-567 YYYFI
+567 
-572 QAVGDAADNNGG
+572 
-584 ALTPAGALKSN
+584 
-595 QHWTQTYLPASLKRA
+595 
-610 PGANL
+610 
-615 EAIRVV
+615 
-621 PNPYHVGAT
+621 
-630 TDVRFSDRDK
+630 
-640 LAFLDVPGSCTIKIY
+640 
-655 TQLGELVETITHTD
+655 
-669 GSGDE
+669 
-674 YWDQTT
+674 
-680 SSRQVVASGLYIAHI
+680 
-695 TDDATGDTAERK
+695 
-707 FVIIR
+707 

>member
-67 SMDFHAGNSRAQAF
+67 SMDYHAGNSRAQAF

-342 QIQYDNYM
+342 QIQYDTYM
-350 SPAKVGGGRI
+350 ASGRL

-368 EPDGNFDTP
+368 EPSGSFDTP
-377 TNAPNIYDGVYDE
+377 TNAPNIFKGVYDE

-401 YNIPFGGTVNI
+401 YNIPVGGTVDI

-615 EAIRVV
+615 EAVRVV

>member
-33 SIKWLNVGSFQ
+33 SIKWLNVGSFH

-114 AVEQSITSKFDPEIT
+114 AVEQTITSKFDPEIT

-140 FVNTMDPSMKPD
+140 FVNTMDPNMKPD

-284 AGWDTTGRL
+284 AGWDTTEIGR
-293 AAGQMVGRVTIQSP
+293 A
-307 DTYGSGDTGSQPST
+307 
-321 MGVMGSDDPN
+321 
-331 LTTDEYNTTLM
+331 
-342 QIQYDNYM
+342 
-350 SPAKVGGGRI
+350 
-360 YPHHADDI
+360 
-368 EPDGNFDTP
+368 
-377 TNAPNIYDGVYDE
+377 
-390 GGWSV
+390 
-395 IEGHGP
+395 
-401 YNIPFGGTVNI
+401 
-412 VVADGVN
+412 
-419 GLSMK
+419 
-424 AKYDIGKLYKATGAT
+424 
-439 PDESAMLE
+439 
-447 YNGTSMTKNQWA
+447 
-459 LTAKDSLFK
+459 
-468 TFERALANH
+468 
-477 AAGYSIPQPPYPPE
+477 
-491 SFAVTSGTDKITLSW
+491 
-506 VASSSGP
+506 
-513 SRTGWHVYRAKGTYN
+513 HV
-528 FPYVGEALADHGGLG
+528 
-543 HELIAELSGSAT
+543 
-555 SYEDATAARGES
+555 
-567 YYYFI
+567 
-572 QAVGDAADNNGG
+572 
-584 ALTPAGALKSN
+584 
-595 QHWTQTYLPASLKRA
+595 
-610 PGANL
+610 
-615 EAIRVV
+615 
-621 PNPYHVGAT
+621 
-630 TDVRFSDRDK
+630 
-640 LAFLDVPGSCTIKIY
+640 
-655 TQLGELVETITHTD
+655 
-669 GSGDE
+669 
-674 YWDQTT
+674 
-680 SSRQVVASGLYIAHI
+680 
-695 TDDATGDTAERK
+695 
-707 FVIIR
+707 